1 LKLAYFQFVVGV
13 LGEAHSMRL
22 SLNAEGELNLLM
34 LLFLL
39 PLLLMLLML
48 LMLLRR
54 RKFQDKDDLYS
65 ASYRFLE

>member
-48 LMLLRR
+48 LRR